1 MLIKNGVIHTMDG
14 PVIDRGYV
22 WVEGSRIAGVGG
34 MDALPPEEHFGP
46 VVDVQEG
53 HVLPG
58 FLDIHCHL
66 GMIGTAVGFEGE
78 DVNEETAP
86 CTPQL
91 RGLDGVNPMDE
102 AFAEA
107 RRAGVTCVVTGPG
120 STNAIGGQ
128 MVALKTRGTI
138 ADQMTLRAPAAMKFA
153 LGENPKRIH
162 GKGRQTAPMTRMA
175 TAALIREQLAK
186 AQEYQYKQEKAELEE
201 RDKPDFDAGLEALIP
216 VLAGR
221 VPAHFHAHR
230 ADDIAT
236 AVRLS
241 HEFGLDLTIVH
252 GTEGRLIAD
261 FLAKEGV
268 PVITGPF
275 LTDRSKPELRGLAM
289 ENAAAL
295 AAAGVRVAICTDHPE
310 TPIQYLPLCAA
321 LAARAGMDEE
331 EALAAIT
338 INAACMAGLDDRLG
352 SLTIGKDADVVVMSG
367 HPFDVKSRVQY
378 VWIDG
383 QEVPL

>member
-120 STNAIGGQ
+120 SANAIGGQ

-162 GKGRQTAPMTRMA
+162 GKGRQTVPMTRMA

-236 AVRLS
+236 AVRIAK
-241 HEFGLDLTIVH
+241 EFGLKYVIIH
-252 GTEGRLIAD
+252 GTEAHRIAD
-261 FLAKEGV
+261 LLAEDGTQV
-268 PVITGPF
+268 VTGPIF
-275 LTDRSKPELRGLAM
+275 GDRSKPELANQRVDNTAILKK
-289 ENAAAL
+289 
-295 AAAGVRVAICTDHPE
+295 AGVSVAICTDHPE
-310 TPIQYLPLCAA
+310 NPQQYLPMGAALCAKQ
-321 LAARAGMDEE
+321 GIDPE
-331 EALAAIT
+331 EAMASITRDAAGI
-338 INAACMAGLDDRLG
+338 AGISDRVGTLEV
-352 SLTIGKDADVVVMSG
+352 GKDADIAVFRG
-367 HPFDVKSRVQY
+367 HPLELSAAVEAVF
-378 VWIDG
+378 IDG
-383 QEVPL
+383 QRIK

>member
-120 STNAIGGQ
+120 QRQCHRRPDGGPQ
-128 MVALKTRGTI
+128 DPGDHRRP
-138 ADQMTLRAPAAMKFA
+138 DDPARP
-153 LGENPKRIH
+153 GGHEIRPGRESQEDPW
-162 GKGRQTAPMTRMA
+162 KGP
-175 TAALIREQLAK
+175 
-186 AQEYQYKQEKAELEE
+186 
-201 RDKPDFDAGLEALIP
+201 PDGSYDPDGHCRP
-216 VLAGR
+216 HPG
-221 VPAHFHAHR
+221 
-230 ADDIAT
+230 
-236 AVRLS
+236 
-241 HEFGLDLTIVH
+241 
-252 GTEGRLIAD
+252 
-261 FLAKEGV
+261 
-268 PVITGPF
+268 
-275 LTDRSKPELRGLAM
+275 
-289 ENAAAL
+289 
-295 AAAGVRVAICTDHPE
+295 AAGQGPGIS
-310 TPIQYLPLCAA
+310 I
-321 LAARAGMDEE
+321 
-331 EALAAIT
+331 
-338 INAACMAGLDDRLG
+338 
-352 SLTIGKDADVVVMSG
+352 
-367 HPFDVKSRVQY
+367 
-378 VWIDG
+378 
-383 QEVPL
+383 